1 MHNIVRTTATA
12 IVMLAGA
19 GAVRAA
25 AEDAGGT
32 LLRGKAAF
40 GSWRQDKPGLR
51 RLIKPQDLPPV
62 GKSTPNFSEV
72 AAMPPG
78 AKPRVP
84 AGFLVEMVASGYA
97 GPRAIRVAP
106 NGDLF
111 VADSASNSIHV
122 LRVPSGTASPIKSEV
137 FASGLTQPFGIAFYP
152 LGPNPERVYVANS
165 DGVVRFPYKN
175 DDVVATA
182 QPEQVVGH
190 IPWVHHWTRDIAFT
204 PDGKRLL
211 VSVGS
216 GSNVALDMFPEPLTK
231 GGLQAWIKNQPLGA
245 AWDTEERRADI
256 LSYDPDGKN
265 EKIVATGLRNCAGL
279 TIQPATGLPWC
290 VVNERDQLGD
300 HTPFEYATAV
310 KDGSFFGWPWYY
322 IGSNADPRHKGAR
335 PDLKGKVTVPDVLM
349 QAHSAPPQIVFY
361 EGNDFPASY
370 KGSAFVALHGSWNRA
385 ERTGYKVVRLLFDN
399 AGKPTGEYEDFM
411 TGFVI
416 SDSQV
421 WGRPVGVAVAKD
433 GSLFVTED
441 GNGTIWRVS
450 HQKGAPGNKPDQA
463 RAVLMPT
470 NILAPPIEG
479 LKR

>member
-1 MHNIVRTTATA
+1 MHNIVRTTAAA

-25 AEDAGGT
+25 AEDGSGT
-32 LLRGKAAF
+32 LLKGKAAF
-40 GSWRQDKPGLR
+40 GSWQQDKPGLR

-72 AAMPPG
+72 APMPPG

-84 AGFLVEMVASGYA
+84 PGFLVEMVASGYA

-111 VADSASNSIHV
+111 FADSASNTIHV
-122 LRVPSGTASPIKSEV
+122 LRVPSGTASPTKNEV

-152 LGPNPERVYVANS
+152 LGPNPEWVYVANS

-175 DDVVATA
+175 GDLIATA
-182 QPEQVVGH
+182 KPEQIVGH

-204 PDGKRLL
+204 RDGKRLL
-211 VSVGS
+211 LSVGS
-216 GSNVALDMFPEPLTK
+216 GSNVALDMFPEPEVK
-231 GGLQAWIKNQPLGA
+231 GGLQAWIKSEPLGA
-245 AWDTEERRADI
+245 GWDTEERRADV

-265 EKIVATGLRNCAGL
+265 EKIVATGLRNCAGV

-290 VVNERDQLGD
+290 VVNERDELGD
-300 HTPFEYATAV
+300 NTPFEYATAV
-310 KDGSFFGWPWYY
+310 KDSSFYGWPWYY
-322 IGSNADPRHKGAR
+322 IGSNEDPRHKGAR

-349 QAHSAPPQIVFY
+349 QAHSAPLQIVFY

-385 ERTGYKVVRLLFDN
+385 ERTGYKVVRLLFDS

-416 SDSQV
+416 SDKQV

-450 HQKGAPGNKPDQA
+450 HQKVASSN
-463 RAVLMPT
+463 
-470 NILAPPIEG
+470 
-479 LKR
+479 

>member
-1 MHNIVRTTATA
+1 MHNIVRTTAAA

-25 AEDAGGT
+25 AEDGSGT
-32 LLRGKAAF
+32 LLKGKAAF
-40 GSWRQDKPGLR
+40 GSWQQDKPGLR

-72 AAMPPG
+72 APMPPG

-84 AGFLVEMVASGYA
+84 PGFLVEMVASGYA

-111 VADSASNSIHV
+111 FADSASNTIHV
-122 LRVPSGTASPIKSEV
+122 LRVPSGTASPTKNEV

-152 LGPNPERVYVANS
+152 LGPNPEWVYVANS

-175 DDVVATA
+175 GDLIATGK
-182 QPEQVVGH
+182 PEQIVGH

-211 VSVGS
+211 LSVGS
-216 GSNVALDMFPEPLTK
+216 GSNVALDMFPEPEVK
-231 GGLQAWIKNQPLGA
+231 GGLQAWIKSEPLGA
-245 AWDTEERRADI
+245 AWDTEERRADV

-265 EKIVATGLRNCAGL
+265 ERILATGLRNCAGI
-279 TIQPATGLPWC
+279 TIQPATGQPWC
-290 VVNERDQLGD
+290 VVNERDELGD
-300 HTPFEYATAV
+300 NTPFEYATAV
-310 KDGSFFGWPWYY
+310 KDSSFYGWPWYY
-322 IGSNADPRHKGAR
+322 IGSNEDPRHKGAR

-349 QAHSAPPQIVFY
+349 QAHSAPLQIVFY

-399 AGKPTGEYEDFM
+399 AGKPTGEYEDFL

-416 SDSQV
+416 SDKQV
-421 WGRPVGVAVAKD
+421 WGRPVGVAIAKD
-433 GSLFVTED
+433 GSLYVTED

-450 HQKGAPGNKPDQA
+450 HQKVASSN
-463 RAVLMPT
+463 
-470 NILAPPIEG
+470 
-479 LKR
+479 

>member
-1 MHNIVRTTATA
+1 MHNIVRTTAAA
-12 IVMLAGA
+12 IVVLAGA
-19 GAVRAA
+19 GAMRAA
-25 AEDAGGT
+25 AEDGSGT
-32 LLRGKAAF
+32 LLKGKAAF
-40 GSWRQDKPGLR
+40 GSWQQDKPGLR

-72 AAMPPG
+72 APVPPG

-84 AGFLVEMVASGYA
+84 PGFLVEMVASGYA

-111 VADSASNSIHV
+111 VADSASNTIRV
-122 LRVPSGTASPIKSEV
+122 LRVPSGTASPTKNEV

-152 LGPNPERVYVANS
+152 LGPNPEWIYIANS

-175 DDVVATA
+175 GDLIATGK
-182 QPEQVVGH
+182 PEQIVGH

-211 VSVGS
+211 LSVGS
-216 GSNVALDMFPEPLTK
+216 GSNVALDMFPEPEVK
-231 GGLQAWIKNQPLGA
+231 GGLQAWIKSEPLGA
-245 AWDTEERRADI
+245 GWDTEERRADV

-265 EKIVATGLRNCAGL
+265 EKIVATGLRNCAGV

-290 VVNERDQLGD
+290 VVNERDELGD
-300 HTPFEYATAV
+300 NTPFEYATAV
-310 KDGSFFGWPWYY
+310 KDSSFYGWPWYY
-322 IGSNADPRHKGAR
+322 IGSNEDPRHKGAR

-349 QAHSAPPQIVFY
+349 QAHSAPLQIVFY

-385 ERTGYKVVRLLFDN
+385 KRTGYKIVRLLFDN
-399 AGKPTGEYEDFM
+399 AGEPTGEYEDFM

-416 SDSQV
+416 SDQQV

-450 HQKGAPGNKPDQA
+450 HQKVAFSN
-463 RAVLMPT
+463 
-470 NILAPPIEG
+470 
-479 LKR
+479 

>member
-1 MHNIVRTTATA
+1 MHNIVRTTAAA

-25 AEDAGGT
+25 AEDGSGT
-32 LLRGKAAF
+32 LLKGKAAF
-40 GSWRQDKPGLR
+40 GSWQQDKPGLR

-72 AAMPPG
+72 APMPPG

-84 AGFLVEMVASGYA
+84 PGFLVEMVASGYA

-111 VADSASNSIHV
+111 FADNASNSIHV
-122 LRVPSGTASPIKSEV
+122 LRVPSGTASPTKNEV

-152 LGPNPERVYVANS
+152 LGPNPEWVYVANS

-175 DDVVATA
+175 GDLIATGK
-182 QPEQVVGH
+182 PEQIVGH

-204 PDGKRLL
+204 PDSKRLL
-211 VSVGS
+211 LSVGS
-216 GSNVALDMFPEPLTK
+216 GSNVALDMFPEPEVK
-231 GGLQAWIKNQPLGA
+231 GGLQAWIKSEPLGA
-245 AWDTEERRADI
+245 AWDTEERRADV

-265 EKIVATGLRNCAGL
+265 EKILATGLRNSAGI
-279 TIQPATGLPWC
+279 TIQPATGLPSC
-290 VVNERDQLGD
+290 VVNERDELGD
-300 HTPFEYATAV
+300 NTPFEYATAV
-310 KDGSFFGWPWYY
+310 KDSSFYGWPWYY
-322 IGSNADPRHKGAR
+322 IGSNEDPRHKGAR
-335 PDLKGKVTVPDVLM
+335 PDLKSKVTVPDVLM
-349 QAHSAPPQIVFY
+349 QAHSAPLQIVFY

-399 AGKPTGEYEDFM
+399 AGKPTGEYEDFL

-416 SDSQV
+416 SDKQV

-450 HQKGAPGNKPDQA
+450 HQKVASN
-463 RAVLMPT
+463 
-470 NILAPPIEG
+470 N
-479 LKR
+479 

>member
-1 MHNIVRTTATA
+1 MHNIVRTTAAA

-19 GAVRAA
+19 GALRAA
-25 AEDAGGT
+25 AEDGSGT
-32 LLRGKAAF
+32 LLKGKAAF

-72 AAMPPG
+72 APVPPG

-84 AGFLVEMVASGYA
+84 PGFLVEMVASGYA

-111 VADSASNSIHV
+111 FADSASNTIHV
-122 LRVPSGTASPIKSEV
+122 LRVPSGTASPTKNEV

-152 LGPNPERVYVANS
+152 LGPNPEWVYVANS

-175 DDVVATA
+175 GDLIATGK
-182 QPEQVVGH
+182 PEQIVGH

-211 VSVGS
+211 LSVGS
-216 GSNVALDMFPEPLTK
+216 GSNVALDMFPEPEVK
-231 GGLQAWIKNQPLGA
+231 GGLQAWIKSEPLGA
-245 AWDTEERRADI
+245 AWDTEERRADV

-265 EKIVATGLRNCAGL
+265 EKILATGLRNCAGI

-290 VVNERDQLGD
+290 VVNERDELGD
-300 HTPFEYATAV
+300 NTPFEYATAV
-310 KDGSFFGWPWYY
+310 KDSSFYGWPWYY
-322 IGSNADPRHKGAR
+322 IGSNEDPRHKGAR

-349 QAHSAPPQIVFY
+349 QAHSAPLQIVFY

-385 ERTGYKVVRLLFDN
+385 ERTGYKVVRLLFDS
-399 AGKPTGEYEDFM
+399 AGKPTGEYEDFL

-416 SDSQV
+416 SDKQV

-441 GNGTIWRVS
+441 SNGTIWRVS
-450 HQKGAPGNKPDQA
+450 HQKVASN
-463 RAVLMPT
+463 
-470 NILAPPIEG
+470 N
-479 LKR
+479 

>member
-1 MHNIVRTTATA
+1 MHNIVRTTAAA
-12 IVMLAGA
+12 IVVLACAGA
-19 GAVRAA
+19 LRAA
-25 AEDAGGT
+25 AEDGSGT
-32 LLRGKAAF
+32 LLKGKAAF

-72 AAMPPG
+72 APVPPG

-84 AGFLVEMVASGYA
+84 PGFLVEMVASGYA

-111 VADSASNSIHV
+111 VADSASNTIHV
-122 LRVPSGTASPIKSEV
+122 LRVPSGTASPTKNEV

-152 LGPNPERVYVANS
+152 LGPNPEWVYVANS

-175 DDVVATA
+175 GDLIATGK
-182 QPEQVVGH
+182 PEQIVGH

-211 VSVGS
+211 LSVGS
-216 GSNVALDMFPEPLTK
+216 GSNVALDMFPEPEVK
-231 GGLQAWIKNQPLGA
+231 GGLQAWIKSEPLGA
-245 AWDTEERRADI
+245 AWDTEERRADV

-265 EKIVATGLRNCAGL
+265 EKILATGLRNCAGI

-290 VVNERDQLGD
+290 VVNERDELGD
-300 HTPFEYATAV
+300 NTPFEYATAV
-310 KDGSFFGWPWYY
+310 KDSSFYGWPWYY
-322 IGSNADPRHKGAR
+322 IGSNEDPRHKGAR

-349 QAHSAPPQIVFY
+349 QAHSAPLQIVFY

-416 SDSQV
+416 SDKQV

-450 HQKGAPGNKPDQA
+450 HQKVASSN
-463 RAVLMPT
+463 
-470 NILAPPIEG
+470 
-479 LKR
+479 

>member
-1 MHNIVRTTATA
+1 MHNIVRTTVAA

-25 AEDAGGT
+25 AEDGSGT
-32 LLRGKAAF
+32 LLKGKAAF
-40 GSWRQDKPGLR
+40 GSWQQDKPGLR

-72 AAMPPG
+72 APMPPG

-84 AGFLVEMVASGYA
+84 PGFLVEMVASGYA

-111 VADSASNSIHV
+111 FADSASNSIHV
-122 LRVPSGTASPIKSEV
+122 LRVPSGTASPTKNEV

-152 LGPNPERVYVANS
+152 LGPNPEWVYVANS

-175 DDVVATA
+175 GDLIATGK
-182 QPEQVVGH
+182 PEQIVGH

-211 VSVGS
+211 LSVGS
-216 GSNVALDMFPEPLTK
+216 GSNVALDMFPEPEVK
-231 GGLQAWIKNQPLGA
+231 GGLQAWIKSEPLGA
-245 AWDTEERRADI
+245 AWDTEERRADV

-265 EKIVATGLRNCAGL
+265 EKILATGLRNCAGI

-290 VVNERDQLGD
+290 VVNERDELGD
-300 HTPFEYATAV
+300 NTPFEYATAV
-310 KDGSFFGWPWYY
+310 KDSSFYGWPWYY
-322 IGSNADPRHKGAR
+322 IGSNEDPRHKGAR

-349 QAHSAPPQIVFY
+349 QAHSAPLQIVFY

-399 AGKPTGEYEDFM
+399 AGKPSGEYEDFL

-416 SDSQV
+416 SDKQV

-441 GNGTIWRVS
+441 SNGTIWRVS
-450 HQKGAPGNKPDQA
+450 HQKVASN
-463 RAVLMPT
+463 
-470 NILAPPIEG
+470 N
-479 LKR
+479 

>member
-1 MHNIVRTTATA
+1 MHNIVRTTAAA

-25 AEDAGGT
+25 AEDGSGT
-32 LLRGKAAF
+32 LLKGKAAF
-40 GSWRQDKPGLR
+40 GSWQQDKPGLR

-72 AAMPPG
+72 APMPPG
-78 AKPRVP
+78 AKPRGP
-84 AGFLVEMVASGYA
+84 PGFLVEMVASGYA

-111 VADSASNSIHV
+111 FADSASNTIHV
-122 LRVPSGTASPIKSEV
+122 LRVPSGTASPTKNEV

-152 LGPNPERVYVANS
+152 LGPNPEWVYVANS

-175 DDVVATA
+175 GDLIATGK
-182 QPEQVVGH
+182 PEQIVGH

-211 VSVGS
+211 LSVGS
-216 GSNVALDMFPEPLTK
+216 GSNVALDMFPEPEVK
-231 GGLQAWIKNQPLGA
+231 GGLQAWIKSEPLGA
-245 AWDTEERRADI
+245 AWDTEERRADV

-265 EKIVATGLRNCAGL
+265 EKILATGLRNCAGI

-290 VVNERDQLGD
+290 VVNERDELGD
-300 HTPFEYATAV
+300 NTPFEYATAV
-310 KDGSFFGWPWYY
+310 KDSAFYGWPWYY
-322 IGSNADPRHKGAR
+322 IGSNEDPRHKGAR

-349 QAHSAPPQIVFY
+349 QAHSAPLQIVFY

-399 AGKPTGEYEDFM
+399 AGKPTGEYEDFL

-416 SDSQV
+416 SDKQV

-441 GNGTIWRVS
+441 SNGTIWRVS
-450 HQKGAPGNKPDQA
+450 HQKVASN
-463 RAVLMPT
+463 
-470 NILAPPIEG
+470 N
-479 LKR
+479 

>member
-1 MHNIVRTTATA
+1 MHNIVRTTAAA
-12 IVMLAGA
+12 IVMLAAA
-19 GAVRAA
+19 GAARAA
-25 AEDAGGT
+25 AEDGSGT
-32 LLRGKAAF
+32 VLKGKAAL
-40 GSWRQDKPGLR
+40 GSWQEDKPGLR

-72 AAMPPG
+72 VPLPPG

-84 AGFLVEMVASGYA
+84 PGFLVELVASGYA

-111 VADSASNSIHV
+111 VADSVSNTIHV
-122 LRVPSGTASPIKSEV
+122 LRVESGTASPTKDKV
-137 FASGLTQPFGIAFYP
+137 FAGGLAQPFGIAFYP
-152 LGPNPERVYVANS
+152 LGPNPEWVYVANS

-175 DDVVATA
+175 GDLVATA
-182 QPEQVVGH
+182 QPEQIVGH

-204 PDGKRLL
+204 RDGKRLL
-211 VSVGS
+211 LSVGS
-216 GSNVALDMFPEPLTK
+216 GSNVALDMFPVPFVK

-245 AWDTEERRADI
+245 AWDTEERRADV
-256 LSYDPDGKN
+256 LSYDPDGKD
-265 EKIVATGLRNCAGL
+265 ERIVATGLRNCAGL

-290 VVNERDQLGD
+290 VVNERDELGD

-310 KDGSFFGWPWYY
+310 REGSFYGWPWYY
-322 IGSNADPRHKGAR
+322 IGSNEDPRHKGAR
-335 PDLKGKVTVPDVLM
+335 LDLKGKVTVPDVLM
-349 QAHSAPPQIVFY
+349 QAHSAPLQIVFY
-361 EGNDFPASY
+361 EATDFPASY

-416 SDSQV
+416 SNKQV

-450 HQKGAPGNKPDQA
+450 HQKVASND
-463 RAVLMPT
+463 
-470 NILAPPIEG
+470 
-479 LKR
+479 

>member
-1 MHNIVRTTATA
+1 MHNIVRTTVAA

-25 AEDAGGT
+25 AEEGSGT
-32 LLRGKAAF
+32 LLKGKAAF
-40 GSWRQDKPGLR
+40 GSWQQDKPGLR
-51 RLIKPQDLPPV
+51 RLLKPQDLPPV

-72 AAMPPG
+72 APMPPG

-84 AGFLVEMVASGYA
+84 PGFLVEMVASGYA

-111 VADSASNSIHV
+111 FADSASNSIHV
-122 LRVPSGTASPIKSEV
+122 LRVPSGTASPTKNEV

-152 LGPNPERVYVANS
+152 LGPNPEWIYVANS

-175 DDVVATA
+175 GDLIATGK
-182 QPEQVVGH
+182 PEQIVGH

-211 VSVGS
+211 LSVGS
-216 GSNVALDMFPEPLTK
+216 GSNVALDMFPEPEVK
-231 GGLQAWIKNQPLGA
+231 GGLQAWIKSEPLGA
-245 AWDTEERRADI
+245 GWDTEERRADV

-265 EKIVATGLRNCAGL
+265 EKIVATGLRNCAGV

-290 VVNERDQLGD
+290 VVNERDELGD
-300 HTPFEYATAV
+300 NTPFEYATAV
-310 KDGSFFGWPWYY
+310 KDSSFYGWPWYY
-322 IGSNADPRHKGAR
+322 IGSNEDPRHKGAR

-349 QAHSAPPQIVFY
+349 QAHSAPLQIVFY

-399 AGKPTGEYEDFM
+399 AGKPTGEYEDFL

-416 SDSQV
+416 SDKQV

-441 GNGTIWRVS
+441 SNGTIWRVS
-450 HQKGAPGNKPDQA
+450 HQKVASN
-463 RAVLMPT
+463 
-470 NILAPPIEG
+470 N
-479 LKR
+479 

>member
-1 MHNIVRTTATA
+1 MHNIVRTTAAA

-25 AEDAGGT
+25 AEDGSGT
-32 LLRGKAAF
+32 LLKGKAAF
-40 GSWRQDKPGLR
+40 GSWQQDKPGFR

-72 AAMPPG
+72 APVPPG

-84 AGFLVEMVASGYA
+84 PGFLVEMVASGYA

-111 VADSASNSIHV
+111 FADSASNSIHV
-122 LRVPSGTASPIKSEV
+122 LRVPSGTASPTKNEV

-152 LGPNPERVYVANS
+152 LGPNPEWVYVANS

-175 DDVVATA
+175 GDLIATGK
-182 QPEQVVGH
+182 PEQIVGH

-211 VSVGS
+211 LSVGS
-216 GSNVALDMFPEPLTK
+216 GSNVALDMFPEPEVK
-231 GGLQAWIKNQPLGA
+231 GGLQAWIKSEPLGA
-245 AWDTEERRADI
+245 AWDTEERRADV

-265 EKIVATGLRNCAGL
+265 EKILATGLRNCAGI
-279 TIQPATGLPWC
+279 TIQPATGLPWS
-290 VVNERDQLGD
+290 VVNERDELGD
-300 HTPFEYATAV
+300 NTPFEYATAV
-310 KDGSFFGWPWYY
+310 KDSSFYGWSWYY
-322 IGSNADPRHKGAR
+322 IGSNEDPRHKGAR

-349 QAHSAPPQIVFY
+349 QAHSAPLQIVFY

-385 ERTGYKVVRLLFDN
+385 ERTGYKVVRLLFDS
-399 AGKPTGEYEDFM
+399 AGKPTGEYENFL

-416 SDSQV
+416 SDKQV

-450 HQKGAPGNKPDQA
+450 HQKVASN
-463 RAVLMPT
+463 
-470 NILAPPIEG
+470 N
-479 LKR
+479 